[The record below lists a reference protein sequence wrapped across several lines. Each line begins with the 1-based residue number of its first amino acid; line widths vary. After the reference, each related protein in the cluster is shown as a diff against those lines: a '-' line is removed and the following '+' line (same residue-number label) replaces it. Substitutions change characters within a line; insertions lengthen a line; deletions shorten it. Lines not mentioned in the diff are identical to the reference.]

1 MTKAQS
7 HSDIVSKHIIF
18 SNKVVIDV
26 GCGTGDFARWM
37 TTQGASVIGL
47 DTPEMIDKAEKIEK
61 VGNEKYIT
69 GTGQALPFENN
80 YADLIIYLAS
90 FHHIPEEEMFHAL
103 ELCHMILKSGGTA
116 IFVEPV
122 AQKGSYYEVVRL
134 EVDEAE
140 IQAKVYRMLLDANR
154 YGFTMRTEETYFLER
169 SFADFKKLIE
179 VFVDDEVRRAD
190 IIAQARIV
198 TEQLCRENNVSFES
212 FRYRSI
218 CRMNI
223 LEKVESGSI

>member
-1 MTKAQS
+1 MIKAQS
-7 HSDIVSKHIIF
+7 HADILSKYFNF
-18 SNKVVIDV
+18 SGKVVIDV

-37 TTQGASVIGL
+37 TAQGASVIGL
-47 DTPEMIDKAEKIEK
+47 DTPEMINKAEKIER

-69 GTGQALPFENN
+69 GTGQALPFEIN

-90 FHHIPEEEMFHAL
+90 FHHIPENEMLHAL
-103 ELCHMILKSGGTA
+103 EQCHKILKSGGTA

-122 AQKGSYYEVVRL
+122 AQKGSYYEIVRL

-223 LEKVESGSI
+223 LEKVVSGSI